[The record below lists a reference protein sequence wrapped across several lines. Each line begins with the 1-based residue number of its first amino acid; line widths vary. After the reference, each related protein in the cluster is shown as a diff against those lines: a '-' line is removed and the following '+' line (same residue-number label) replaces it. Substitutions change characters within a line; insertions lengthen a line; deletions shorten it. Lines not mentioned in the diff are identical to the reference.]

1 MKNVIIISGSPRVG
15 GNTPMP
21 WSVKIVWWWYLTLAC
36 AGCVPLVFCLVK
48 CDPFGRGEFAICGN
62 FSREEAMKLAA
73 SLNGKLVVK

>member
-21 WSVKIVWWWYLTLAC
+21 WSVKVVWWWYLTLAC

-48 CDPFGRGEFAICGN
+48 CDPFGRGELSICGN
-62 FSREEAMKLAA
+62 VSREEAMKLAA